1 MKLSYLLLLQLILY
15 VVRVLCLDFFFQRN
29 YREMNSSVGIAEDIQ
44 KMRTQSIVFPTTRL
58 WDSVLNMWPGIITE
72 IIPPLPTLARNS
84 S

>member
-1 MKLSYLLLLQLILY
+1 
-15 VVRVLCLDFFFQRN
+15 
-29 YREMNSSVGIAEDIQ
+29 MNSSVGIAEDIQ